1 MARLL
6 AGEIKSFNM
15 EKRYF
20 HANGSI
26 VPVNLTVVPMWDE
39 EESYKCHI
47 AMVED
52 ITNRKRVEESLHTTV
67 QRFYTI
73 LSGMYPSI
81 LLVTERTGSSLPIR
95 HSATISI
102 WRNHLETWQV
112 SLHPK

>member
-67 QRFYTI
+67 QRFDTI
-73 LSGMYPSI
+73 LSGMYP
-81 LLVTERTGSSLPIR
+81 VFY
-95 HSATISI
+95 
-102 WRNHLETWQV
+102 W
-112 SLHPK
+112 